1 MTDDQ
6 TAAEAP
12 EVKLTEAARDK
23 LTEVIEGHANPVAG
37 LRLQILGRAQGAFN
51 HVLSLV
57 EDGAEVADDIVVE
70 RDGIRIFVER
80 RNAQYLNGVE
90 VGYEDKGAETS
101 GLEFDNPNP
110 LWASEEEMT
119 IQKLFDEEL
128 NPAIAAHGG
137 SVQLLEIV
145 GDTAFIELGGGCVGC
160 GMVDVT
166 LKQGIEV
173 SMKEAVPSIVEVVDQ
188 TDHGTGE
195 NPYYQPSKK

>member
-1 MTDDQ
+1 MTDGQ
-6 TAAEAP
+6 TAADAT
-12 EVKLTEAARDK
+12 EVKFTEAARDK
-23 LTEVIEGHANPVAG
+23 LSDVIEGHANPVAG

-57 EDGAEVADDIVVE
+57 EEGAEVADDIVVE
-70 RDGIRIFVER
+70 REGIRIFVEL
-80 RNAQYLNGVE
+80 RNAQYLSGVE
-90 VGYEDKGAETS
+90 IDYEDKGGETS

-145 GDTAFIELGGGCVGC
+145 GETAFIELGGGCVGC

-166 LKQGIEV
+166 LNQGIEV
-173 SMKEAVPSIVEVVDQ
+173 SMKEAVPSIVNVVDS

>member
-1 MTDDQ
+1 MTDEQ
-6 TAAEAP
+6 NAAEAP
-12 EVKLTEAARDK
+12 EVKFTEAARDK

-57 EDGAEVADDIVVE
+57 EDGAEVEDDIIVE
-70 RDGIRIFVER
+70 QDGIRIFVER
-80 RNAQYLNGVE
+80 RNVQYLSGVE
-90 VGYEDKGAETS
+90 VNYADKGSETS

-110 LWASEEEMT
+110 LWGSEDEMT

-137 SVQLLEIV
+137 SVQLLEIA

-173 SMKEAVPSIVEVVDQ
+173 SMKEAVPSIVHVVDS
-188 TDHGTGE
+188 TDHGSGD

>member
-12 EVKLTEAARDK
+12 EVKFTEAAREK
-23 LTEVIEGHANPVAG
+23 LTEVIEEHGTPVSG

-57 EDGAEVADDIVVE
+57 EEGAEVEDDIVVE
-70 RDGIRIFVER
+70 RDGIRVYVER
-80 RNAQYLNGVE
+80 RNAKYLSGVE
-90 VGYEDKGAETS
+90 VGYTDKGAETS

-110 LWASEEEMT
+110 LWSSEEEMT
-119 IQKLFDEEL
+119 IQTLFDEQL
-128 NPAIAAHGG
+128 NPAISAHGG
-137 SVQLLEIV
+137 SVQLLEIA
-145 GDTAFIELGGGCVGC
+145 GDTAYIELGGGCVGC

-166 LKQGIEV
+166 LRQGIEV
-173 SMKEAVPSIVEVVDQ
+173 SMKEAVPSILNVVDS
-188 TDHGTGE
+188 TDHGSGE

>member
-12 EVKLTEAARDK
+12 EVKFTEAAHEK
-23 LTEVIEGHANPVAG
+23 LTDVIEGHGTPVSG
-37 LRLQILGRAQGAFN
+37 LRLQILGRAQGVFN

-57 EDGAEVADDIVVE
+57 EEGAEVADDIVVE
-70 RDGIRIFVER
+70 RDGIRIYVER
-80 RNAQYLNGVE
+80 RNAKYLSGVE
-90 VGYEDKGAETS
+90 VGYTDQGAETS

-110 LWASEEEMT
+110 LWSSEDEMT

-160 GMVDVT
+160 GMVDVA

-173 SMKEAVPSIVEVVDQ
+173 SMKEAVPSILNVVDS
-188 TDHGTGE
+188 TDHGSGE